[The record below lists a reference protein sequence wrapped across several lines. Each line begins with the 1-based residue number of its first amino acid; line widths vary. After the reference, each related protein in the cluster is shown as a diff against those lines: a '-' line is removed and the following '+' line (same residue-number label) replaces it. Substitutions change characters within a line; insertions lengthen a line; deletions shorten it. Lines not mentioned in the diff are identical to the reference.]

1 MRAFWK
7 TVNTMT
13 IPLAGY
19 APWWVLLETTGS
31 RSGLPR
37 LTPLSNGPLAD
48 GTISLLAVYG
58 DTAAFVRNVH
68 ANPTVRVKRRGRWH
82 EGVAEIREPTPE
94 AINALGIYAR
104 RVLLRIGTG
113 AKILQITLANR
124 SGEPDSPPPNTARQ
138 SQLATRPRSVRDTR
152 RSKRSSG

>member
-13 IPLAGY
+13 VPVAGY
-19 APWWVLLETTGS
+19 APWWVLLETTGG
-31 RSGLPR
+31 RTGLPR
-37 LTPLSNGPLAD
+37 RTPLSNGPLND
-48 GTISLLAVYG
+48 GTLSLLAVYG
-58 DTAAFVRNVH
+58 ATAGFVKNVH

-104 RVLLRIGTG
+104 RVLLRIGTS
-113 AKILQITLANR
+113 AKILQITLTKP
-124 SGEPDSPPPNTARQ
+124 SGQ
-138 SQLATRPRSVRDTR
+138 S
-152 RSKRSSG
+152 